1 MLSINSIGFSLNP
14 NFSIEISSVIEK
26 LSYISIKSISCN
38 VKLTWLRSC
47 WIFLI
52 QLKFSPDEYDEFRIE
67 LDNVL
72 VSSPGKD
79 DYSVNLSNSVS
90 NSITKFIDKK
100 PEKSDENKKDSNS
113 GNKIKET
120 IKNIV
125 PENIKNAAGG
135 SINKTGETL
144 GEVKGVITEKL
155 QEEKEGLENLEEYSD
170 SDEYKELE
178 EKDQKKHK
186 YKLFFSKTKVNT
198 LEIIE
203 KVSRSNILL
212 SAVLIIILILLI
224 KLLLSELNMLA
235 ICLLSILLCWI
246 DL

>member
-1 MLSINSIGFSLNP
+1 MG
-14 NFSIEISSVIEK
+14 
-26 LSYISIKSISCN
+26 
-38 VKLTWLRSC
+38 
-47 WIFLI
+47 
-52 QLKFSPDEYDEFRIE
+52 
-67 LDNVL
+67 
-72 VSSPGKD
+72 
-79 DYSVNLSNSVS
+79 
-90 NSITKFIDKK
+90 
-100 PEKSDENKKDSNS
+100 SNS

-235 ICLLSILLCWI
+235 ICLLSILLC
-246 DL
+246 